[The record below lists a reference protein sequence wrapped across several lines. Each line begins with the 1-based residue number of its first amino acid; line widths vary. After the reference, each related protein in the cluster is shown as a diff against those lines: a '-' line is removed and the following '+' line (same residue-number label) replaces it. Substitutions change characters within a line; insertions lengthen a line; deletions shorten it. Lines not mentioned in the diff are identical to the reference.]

1 MFSAQETQWLQSI
14 IEAMHNQ
21 GYKYYLART
30 VTENNNEYDVLVVF
44 SESPIIGNGLYS
56 YKIVDGVV
64 YSFDSSGYSSYNN
77 NNARVAVSSFNGT
90 YSVAQYEHVYTN
102 AEFSGATLQPDIR
115 SLGGANN
122 VQIKAVPFLVV
133 LLILVLVGFKLFR

>member
-77 NNARVAVSSFNGT
+77 NNARVAVSSFN
-90 YSVAQYEHVYTN
+90 V
-102 AEFSGATLQPDIR
+102 LIR
-115 SLGGANN
+115 SLSMNTYTLMPSFPALHCN
-122 VQIKAVPFLVV
+122 
-133 LLILVLVGFKLFR
+133 LI

>member
-44 SESPIIGNGLYS
+44 S
-56 YKIVDGVV
+56 
-64 YSFDSSGYSSYNN
+64 
-77 NNARVAVSSFNGT
+77 
-90 YSVAQYEHVYTN
+90 
-102 AEFSGATLQPDIR
+102 
-115 SLGGANN
+115 
-122 VQIKAVPFLVV
+122 
-133 LLILVLVGFKLFR
+133 